1 MPLQSKSIGDL
12 RESRGF
18 KKRQMTSGRKNECPE
33 DYESCSTPPDGRV
46 AP

>member
-1 MPLQSKSIGDL
+1 MPLQSKSIEDL
-12 RESRGF
+12 RERRGF
-18 KKRQMTSGRKNECPE
+18 KKRQMTIGRKNEFPE